1 MPDASL
7 LAPVALRAMDSTTMH
22 SHIPKWSRVCLD
34 TLAVVDEAI
43 EPVEVLSL
51 AALMHIPRRTA
62 HYRLKSLESDGLV
75 KVVAYRAAKGKN
87 ADLYQI
93 TTRGRRALDKRQA
106 A

>member
-1 MPDASL
+1 
-7 LAPVALRAMDSTTMH
+7 MH

-62 HYRLKSLESDGLV
+62 HYRLKSLEADGLV
-75 KVVAYRAAKGKN
+75 KLVGHRHAQGKD
-87 ADLYQI
+87 AGLYQI
-93 TTRGRRALDKRQA
+93 TTRGRRALDKRKA